1 MTIEDCGVGSMKEEC
16 QIRSYGRATVG
27 SSIPRTG
34 LEQRGMKRICERR
47 DEVARMMNFN
57 GFLMPVYE
65 SP

>member
-1 MTIEDCGVGSMKEEC
+1 MGLS
-16 QIRSYGRATVG
+16 RS
-27 SSIPRTG
+27 RTG

-47 DEVARMMNFN
+47 DEVVWMMNFN